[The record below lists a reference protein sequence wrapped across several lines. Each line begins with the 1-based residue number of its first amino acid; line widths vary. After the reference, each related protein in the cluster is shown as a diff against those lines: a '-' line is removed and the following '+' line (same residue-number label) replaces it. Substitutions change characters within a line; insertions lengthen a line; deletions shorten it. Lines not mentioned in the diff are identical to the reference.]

1 MGCCSSSLVAPPSH
15 LILLGMTLQPL
26 WKRRTAQG
34 APVEGRSCSGTITYR
49 KAGSVS
55 SQVAIFIFD
64 GYPTRIWCSV
74 MVYYGLVRIY
84 LPNHLGVVLIA
95 NSCRYLS
102 NPLSITKCKDQVHP
116 HQHRHASC
124 V

>member
-15 LILLGMTLQPL
+15 LILLGMTSQPL

-55 SQVAIFIFD
+55 SQVVILIFD
-64 GYPTRIWCSV
+64 GYPTSIWCSV
-74 MVYYGLVRIY
+74 VVYYGLVRIY
-84 LPNHLGVVLIA
+84 LPYHLLRGGV
-95 NSCRYLS
+95 NC
-102 NPLSITKCKDQVHP
+102 
-116 HQHRHASC
+116 
-124 V
+124 